1 MDLYFLSKVSFSDS
15 IFAVFPCRG
24 SSVQT
29 KNRGLQYND
38 SGTTFYIYSFPFI
51 NSAKFAFK
59 LNNFQSWS
67 KINNK
72 IANLHHRKGQSEEW
86 SKNFGKHKLWM
97 TSQDLISTYSNDDAS
112 KIKKI
117 AESINQRWF
126 NFKPNIG
133 NNFCIQV
140 LHGE

>member
-72 IANLHHRKGQSEEW
+72 IANLHHRKGQSEVKILENINCEW
-86 SKNFGKHKLWM
+86 AFRTLSQPILMM
-97 TSQDLISTYSNDDAS
+97 TLLKSR
-112 KIKKI
+112 K
-117 AESINQRWF
+117 
-126 NFKPNIG
+126 
-133 NNFCIQV
+133 
-140 LHGE
+140 